1 MIPLSHAQHRIWFLD
16 RLDEGA
22 GYRIPLLYRL
32 SGTLDTEALAA
43 AVTDLLARHEI
54 LRTVFP
60 LTAEGTPQQVVLE
73 DPAAWPTLLTGRT
86 GTGEEAHREATRA
99 AAHVFDLAAEAPVRF
114 HAFSTGD
121 QEHLLLVLLHHIAA
135 DGWSLEPLLRD
146 LETAYTARLEHRA
159 PAWEPLPV
167 QYIDYTLWQRELL
180 GDERDGRSLAGRQL
194 AYWREALNG
203 LPPVLPLPADRP
215 RPAVATHRGASV
227 PFRIGAAAHAR
238 LSALA
243 RRSGASVFMAL
254 HAAVA
259 ALLTRLGAGTDLPI
273 GTAVAGRTDEA
284 MDNLVGMYVNTLVL
298 RCDTGGNPT
307 FEELLARVRASDL
320 GAYAHQ
326 DLPFELLVDELSPVR
341 SASWNPLFQ
350 VMLVLEDGTAAVPR
364 LPGLTATEEG
374 TALTTAKFD
383 LTFHLRE
390 RRQDGEPGHA
400 QSGEP
405 GNEQS
410 GEPGGKQGSEPG
422 GLEGLLEYARDLFD
436 PATAARLADRFAL
449 LLDALTADPS
459 QRIGDVPLLLPDER
473 PGLGT
478 LLHPEAPP
486 PLPELFEAQV
496 RRTPEALA
504 LTDRQERSTYREL
517 NARANR
523 LARHL
528 AAEGIGPGDL
538 VALSLPRGAAAV
550 TAVLAVLKAGAAYLP
565 MDPSHPAQRLA
576 LVLADAAPRLLVTA
590 GAEGGPGP
598 AAGVPRLD
606 AQTWWKESDAFPAAD
621 LTDRDRTANLHPRDA
636 AYVIH
641 TSGSTGRP
649 KGVVVEHRSLS
660 TYLLRGRTA
669 YPSAAGAS
677 LLHSPLSFDLT
688 VTALFTPL
696 VSGGRVHLGELSEP
710 AGAPRH
716 TFMKVTPSHL
726 ELMDALPPE
735 AAPSELLL
743 IGGEALHGE
752 ALRPWREQ
760 HPGVEVRNCYGPTE
774 ATVNCAEHRLA
785 PGAPTPAG
793 AVPIGLPFEGVRM
806 YVLDERLHPVP
817 PGVVGELYV
826 AGPCLARGYLG
837 RPGPTATRFV
847 ANPFDGPGELMYRTG
862 DLVRLRSD
870 GLLEYVGRGDDQVKV
885 RGHRIEPGEV
895 RAALLALPGV
905 ARCAVGVEERSAGD
919 RRLVAHVVPAD
930 PGRPPQ
936 GAALRAALAE
946 TLPAP
951 MVPSSVLVLPR
962 LPLTA
967 NGKVDRAALPGAG
980 PDARSGSR
988 GPRTPAEAA
997 LCRVFEELLG
1007 SGPVGIDDNFFE
1019 LGGHS
1024 LLLPR
1029 LIARIEETT
1038 GLALTMKQ
1046 VLLGGTVER
1055 LLREQPP
1062 GADLLRPVVTL
1073 RPGEGRP
1080 LWCVHPGSGL
1090 GWSYLGL
1097 LPYVPAGRP
1106 VYALQARGLDGR
1118 GALAGSF
1125 AELVEDYCARITAAQ
1140 PEGPYLLAGWS
1151 FGGAAAH
1158 ALAVRL
1164 RALGHRVDLLAVI
1177 DAVPAVG
1184 GDEPTD
1190 ADTGIEG
1197 IEAVAFDGG
1206 EAMEALDEETV
1217 AALLRVTRNTIALAR
1232 DPGPHPGVFDGSLL
1246 LFEATGGSRDLAR
1259 RWEPVVAGPVTTV
1272 PVDGEHLRM
1281 LRPAALRT
1289 IGPALAEALTSL
1301 TSLTSLENLSPD
1313 EEAR

>member
-32 SGTLDTEALAA
+32 SGTLDTDALAA
-43 AVTDLLARHEI
+43 ALIDLLARHEI
-54 LRTVFP
+54 LRTVYP
-60 LTAEGTPQQVVLE
+60 VTAEGGPQQVVLE
-73 DPAAWPTLLTGRT
+73 DPATWPVLMTGRPNT
-86 GTGEEAHREATRA
+86 AEEAHREATRA

-114 HAFSTGD
+114 HLLSTGD
-121 QEHLLLVLLHHIAA
+121 RDHLLLLLLHHIAA

-159 PAWEPLPV
+159 PTWEPLPV

-194 AYWREALNG
+194 AYWRETLNG
-203 LPPVLPLPADRP
+203 LPPVLTLPVDRP
-215 RPAVATHRGASV
+215 RPAVASHRGASA
-227 PFRIGAAAHAR
+227 PFRIGADTHAR
-238 LSALA
+238 LTALA

-254 HAAVA
+254 HAALA

-284 MDNLVGMYVNTLVL
+284 MDELVGMYVNTLVL

-390 RRQDGEPGHA
+390 RWKE
-400 QSGEP
+400 
-405 GNEQS
+405 
-410 GEPGGKQGSEPG
+410 GEPGGEPG
-422 GLEGLLEYARDLFD
+422 GEPAGLEGLLEYARDLFD
-436 PATAARLADRFAL
+436 PGTAARLADRFAL
-449 LLDALTADPS
+449 LLDALTADPA

-473 PGLGT
+473 PGLGLGLGPDT
-478 LLHPEAPP
+478 LRHPEASV

-496 RRTPEALA
+496 QRTPEALA
-504 LTDRQERSTYREL
+504 LTDRQERLTYREL

-538 VALSLPRGAAAV
+538 VALSLPRSAAAV
-550 TAVLAVLKAGAAYLP
+550 TAMLAVLKAGAAYLP
-565 MDPSHPAQRLA
+565 MDPSHPAPRRA
-576 LVLADAAPRLLVTA
+576 LMLADAAPRLLVTA
-590 GAEGGPGP
+590 DTEDSPGS
-598 AAGVPRLD
+598 RLD
-606 AQTWWKESDAFPAAD
+606 ARTWWKESDAYPAAD
-621 LTDRDRTANLHPRDA
+621 LTDRDRTAPLHPQDA
-636 AYVIH
+636 AYVIY

-649 KGVVVEHRSLS
+649 KGVVVEHRSLGA
-660 TYLLRGRTA
+660 YLHRARAA

-696 VSGGRVHLGELSEP
+696 VSGGCVHLGELSEP
-710 AGAPRH
+710 GGAPRH

-726 ELMDALPPE
+726 ELMGALPPE

-752 ALRPWREQ
+752 ALRPWRERY
-760 HPGVEVRNCYGPTE
+760 PGVEVRNCYGPTE
-774 ATVNCAEHRLA
+774 ATVNCAEHRLP

-806 YVLDERLHPVP
+806 YVLDGRLHPVP

-837 RPGPTATRFV
+837 RPGLTAARFV
-847 ANPFDGPGELMYRTG
+847 ADPFDGPGHGPLLPGGGQGGRMYRTG

-870 GLLEYVGRGDDQVKV
+870 GLLEYVGRSDDQVKV

-930 PGRPPQ
+930 PARPPQ
-936 GAALRAALAE
+936 GDALRAALAE

-951 MVPSSVLVLPR
+951 LVPSAILVLPR

-967 NGKVDRAALPGAG
+967 NGKVDRAALPGTDPG
-980 PDARSGSR
+980 THSGSR

-997 LCRVFEELLG
+997 LCRVFGELLG

-1055 LLREQPP
+1055 LLREHPP
-1062 GADLLRPVVTL
+1062 GADLLDPVITL

-1106 VYALQARGLDGR
+1106 VHALQARGLDGR
-1118 GALAGSF
+1118 GRLAGSF
-1125 AELVEDYCARITAAQ
+1125 AELVEDYCARITATQ

-1164 RALGHRVDLLAVI
+1164 RGLGHRVGLLAVI
-1177 DAVPAVG
+1177 DAEPAVG
-1184 GDEPTD
+1184 GDKPAD
-1190 ADTGIEG
+1190 ADTD

-1206 EAMEALDEETV
+1206 EAMEALDAETV

-1232 DPGPHPGVFDGSLL
+1232 DPGPSPGVFDGSLL

-1289 IGPALAEALTSL
+1289 IGPALAEALERL
-1301 TSLTSLENLSPD
+1301 PRD
-1313 EEAR
+1313 EETR